1 MSDDKMTANQRTALA
16 CYRTAKRRGVALNAQ
31 AQEQGLS
38 ARVVYD
44 AIAALRRNGTLPTPT
59 RPGRSSAKKRFVAVR
74 VSPPAVQSMPP
85 GVAVCHVRV
94 GATVISCQQWPP
106 AAWLATL
113 ATGGGDA
120 ATSEH

>member
-1 MSDDKMTANQRTALA
+1 MSDDKMTANQRTALE
-16 CYRTAKRRGVALNAQ
+16 CYRTAKRRGVALSAQ

-59 RPGRSSAKKRFVAVR
+59 RAKRAPEKGRFVAVR
-74 VSPPAVQSMPP
+74 FAPPVHSTP
-85 GVAVCHVRV
+85 GVAVCHVHA

-113 ATGGGDA
+113 ATGEG
-120 ATSEH
+120 